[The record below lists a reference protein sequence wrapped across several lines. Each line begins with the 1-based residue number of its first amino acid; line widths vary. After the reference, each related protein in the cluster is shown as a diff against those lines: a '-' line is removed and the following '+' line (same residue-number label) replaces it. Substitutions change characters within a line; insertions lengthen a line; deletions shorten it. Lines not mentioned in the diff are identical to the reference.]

1 MNFMKRIE
9 HIGIA
14 VENLDQS
21 IDLYTKLL
29 NVECYKT
36 EEVSSEKVITAFF
49 KSADQKIELLAST
62 DPEGP
67 IAKFL
72 AKEGPGL
79 HHIAFAVEDIYVEID
94 RLKSQGFV
102 FVSETPKRGADNK
115 WVVFLHP
122 KSLGG
127 VLVELCQDIKA

>member
-1 MNFMKRIE
+1 MKRIE

-36 EEVSSEKVITAFF
+36 EEVASEKVITAFF

-72 AKEGPGL
+72 AKKGPGL

-122 KSLGG
+122 KSSGG
-127 VLVELCQDIKA
+127 VLVELCQEIKA

>member
-1 MNFMKRIE
+1 MRSIE

-29 NVECYKT
+29 NAECYKT
-36 EEVSSEKVITAFF
+36 EEVASEKVITAFF

-72 AKEGPGL
+72 AKKGPGL
-79 HHIAFAVEDIYVEID
+79 HHVAFAVEDIHTEIE

-122 KSLGG
+122 KSSGG
-127 VLVELCQDIKA
+127 VLVELCQEIKA

>member
-1 MNFMKRIE
+1 MRSIE

-21 IDLYTKLL
+21 IDLYTILL
-29 NVECYKT
+29 NAECYKT
-36 EEVSSEKVITAFF
+36 EEVASEKVITAFF

-72 AKEGPGL
+72 AKKGPGL
-79 HHIAFAVEDIYVEID
+79 HHVAFAVEDIHTEIE

-122 KSLGG
+122 KSSGG
-127 VLVELCQDIKA
+127 VLVELCQEIKA

>member
-1 MNFMKRIE
+1 MKRIE

-36 EEVSSEKVITAFF
+36 EEVASEKVITAFF
-49 KSADQKIELLAST
+49 KSADQKIESLAST

-72 AKEGPGL
+72 AKKGPGL
-79 HHIAFAVEDIYVEID
+79 HHIAFAVEDIHKEVK

-115 WVVFLHP
+115 WVVFVHP
-122 KSLGG
+122 KSSGG

>member
-1 MNFMKRIE
+1 MKRIE

-36 EEVSSEKVITAFF
+36 EEVASEKVITAFF

-72 AKEGPGL
+72 AKKGPGL

-115 WVVFLHP
+115 WVVFVHP
-122 KSLGG
+122 KSSGG
-127 VLVELCQDIKA
+127 VLVDLCQDIKA

>member
-1 MNFMKRIE
+1 MRSIE

-29 NVECYKT
+29 NAECYKT
-36 EEVSSEKVITAFF
+36 EEVASEKVITAFF

-72 AKEGPGL
+72 AKKGPGL
-79 HHIAFAVEDIYVEID
+79 HHVAFAVEDIHAEIE

-122 KSLGG
+122 KSSGG
-127 VLVELCQDIKA
+127 VLVELCQEIKA

>member
-1 MNFMKRIE
+1 MKRIE

-36 EEVSSEKVITAFF
+36 EEVASEKVITAFF

-72 AKEGPGL
+72 AKKGPGL
-79 HHIAFAVEDIYVEID
+79 HHIAFAVEDIHKEVK

-115 WVVFLHP
+115 WVVFVHP
-122 KSLGG
+122 KSSGG
-127 VLVELCQDIKA
+127 VLVELCQEIKA

>member
-1 MNFMKRIE
+1 MRSIE

-29 NVECYKT
+29 NAECYKT
-36 EEVSSEKVITAFF
+36 EEVASEKVITAFF

-72 AKEGPGL
+72 AKKGPGL
-79 HHIAFAVEDIYVEID
+79 HHIAFAVEDIHTEIE

-122 KSLGG
+122 KSSGG
-127 VLVELCQDIKA
+127 VLVELCQEITA